1 MATAI
6 PTNSATFSLEEVVTA
21 VNAAVTG
28 HPSFTHCVGVT
39 TDSRDHVEGKLFIAL
54 SGEKFDGHRYVADVL
69 SRGAVGAIVE
79 REVSGCDSALTLRVP
94 STLDA
99 LGQLAHHHR
108 IRWGKRVVTIGGSA
122 GKTTT
127 RAATQAFLSALL
139 PGKVHGTVGNLNNL
153 VGVPMSLLAIDG
165 HHEIAVIEIGTN
177 QRGEVERLSRICQG
191 NVAVLTCIGLEHSEG
206 LGDLDSIE
214 DEESAMYRH
223 LADGAQVVGLAD
235 DWRVMRQMSVFDE
248 VKRWT
253 YGLSERAT
261 HRIIDRVVLDR
272 ERTEV
277 RIERKR
283 PEKVGEISMRTRLF
297 GLPGALAS
305 AAAFTVADALNL
317 SVQPSIAV
325 SALDRQVGEAG
336 RLRVLERSDRALIID
351 DCYNAN
357 PISMRS
363 SFGVAQELAR
373 TESRRLFFVLGDMR
387 ELGEQSCR
395 EHRALAEAL
404 EGVSDVVAVGSE
416 MLAFVDRARELG
428 RRVHHFADSD
438 SAKKFVAEHTRPE
451 DVVLV
456 KGSRG
461 IALERIV
468 TELIG
473 GEGRAR

>member
-1 MATAI
+1 M
-6 PTNSATFSLEEVVTA
+6 
-21 VNAAVTG
+21 
-28 HPSFTHCVGVT
+28 
-39 TDSRDHVEGKLFIAL
+39 
-54 SGEKFDGHRYVADVL
+54 
-69 SRGAVGAIVE
+69 
-79 REVSGCDSALTLRVP
+79 
-94 STLDA
+94 
-99 LGQLAHHHR
+99 
-108 IRWGKRVVTIGGSA
+108 
-122 GKTTT
+122 
-127 RAATQAFLSALL
+127 
-139 PGKVHGTVGNLNNL
+139 
-153 VGVPMSLLAIDG
+153 
-165 HHEIAVIEIGTN
+165 
-177 QRGEVERLSRICQG
+177 
-191 NVAVLTCIGLEHSEG
+191 
-206 LGDLDSIE
+206 
-214 DEESAMYRH
+214 
-223 LADGAQVVGLAD
+223 
-235 DWRVMRQMSVFDE
+235 
-248 VKRWT
+248 KRWT

-272 ERTEV
+272 ERTEGQ
-277 RIERKR
+277 IERKR
-283 PEKVGEISMRTRLF
+283 PEKVGEISIRTRLF

-305 AAAFTVADALNL
+305 AAALTVADALNL
-317 SVQPSIAV
+317 SVQPSIV
-325 SALDRQVGEAG
+325 ISALDRQVGEAG

-428 RRVHHFADSD
+428 RHVHHFADSD
-438 SAKKFVAEHTRPE
+438 SAKQFVAEHTRPE